1 MSYPPFHSTRM
12 GQQFFDATLPSL
24 LRELV
29 RLNQNIEHLV
39 DALRSGASQSPT
51 GAAGEERERSR

>member
-1 MSYPPFHSTRM
+1 M